1 MARVPDF
8 ASLDGGGAGD
18 AKPASHKSAHRGA
31 TPPWLGVGWR
41 GGWSAFRPSGDW
53 GQRRHTKCGRPN
65 FTTFDKFG
73 LELHG
78 EKTRLLEFGRHAA
91 ERRKQSGLGKPETFT
106 FLGFTFISG
115 KSRRGAFQ
123 LQRKSRR
130 DRMRAKLR
138 EVKEQL
144 RRRMQDA
151 IPDQGRWL
159 KAGTPR
165 ITQFLPTRARLSPSD
180 ITSLSYGC
188 ARCDGAAKRT
198 I

>member
-1 MARVPDF
+1 
-8 ASLDGGGAGD
+8 
-18 AKPASHKSAHRGA
+18 
-31 TPPWLGVGWR
+31 
-41 GGWSAFRPSGDW
+41 
-53 GQRRHTKCGRPN
+53 
-65 FTTFDKFG
+65 
-73 LELHG
+73 
-78 EKTRLLEFGRHAA
+78 
-91 ERRKQSGLGKPETFT
+91 
-106 FLGFTFISG
+106 
-115 KSRRGAFQ
+115 
-123 LQRKSRR
+123 
-130 DRMRAKLR
+130 MRAKLR